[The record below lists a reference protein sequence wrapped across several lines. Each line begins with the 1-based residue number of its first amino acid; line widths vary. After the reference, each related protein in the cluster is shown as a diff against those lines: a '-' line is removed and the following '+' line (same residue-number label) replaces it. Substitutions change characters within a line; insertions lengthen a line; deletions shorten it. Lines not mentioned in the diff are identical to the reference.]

1 MKSKLAGTPSDSYAI
16 QSTPD
21 EVRLLPVLL
30 PTANVGVA
38 TIDRDFRYR
47 AINETLASA
56 NGLPVEAHIGRTI
69 RQILGP
75 AAAEVEP
82 VFRHVFGTGE
92 SRIYEVAAKIR
103 TRTTMGHW
111 IMTCIP
117 VKDADDRVSRVCAI
131 VIEITKKKTLED
143 FLFHLAGKLLFLR
156 EATTKKRLPML
167 KKDQRTQWVDLLEQ
181 CTGDVIEALN
191 SLRPSVSS
199 NLLKP
204 AGDLDSPVSRESPA
218 TLPPLQKLSRRE
230 RQVLQ
235 LLASNKN
242 NKEVAV
248 GLGISVRTAEAHR
261 RRLMEK
267 LGLHSVSEMIHLAI
281 RHGIVEA

>member
-1 MKSKLAGTPSDSYAI
+1 MKSKLARAPSDSSAI

-21 EVRLLPVLL
+21 ESRLLPFLL

-38 TIDRDFRYR
+38 TIDQDFRYR
-47 AINETLASA
+47 AINEALAST
-56 NGLPVEAHIGRTI
+56 NGLPVEAHIGRTL

-75 AAAEVEP
+75 AASEVEP
-82 VFRHVFGTGE
+82 AFRHVFGTGE
-92 SRIYEVAAKIR
+92 SRICEIAARIR
-103 TRTTMGHW
+103 TRPTVGHW
-111 IMTCIP
+111 ILTCIP

-143 FLFHLAGKLLFLR
+143 FLFSLTGKLLYLK
-156 EATTKKRLPML
+156 EGITKKRLPKL
-167 KKDQRTQWVDLLEQ
+167 KKDQRAQWIDMLEQ
-181 CTGDVIEALN
+181 CTGDVIEALK
-191 SLRPSVSS
+191 SLRPSVPS
-199 NLLKP
+199 NSRKP
-204 AGDLDSPVSRESPA
+204 AEDLDSPASREFPE
-218 TLPPLQKLSRRE
+218 TLPSLKSLSRRE

-242 NKEVAV
+242 NKEIAV

-267 LGLHSVSEMIHLAI
+267 LGLHSVSELIHLAI
-281 RHGIVEA
+281 RHGVVEA